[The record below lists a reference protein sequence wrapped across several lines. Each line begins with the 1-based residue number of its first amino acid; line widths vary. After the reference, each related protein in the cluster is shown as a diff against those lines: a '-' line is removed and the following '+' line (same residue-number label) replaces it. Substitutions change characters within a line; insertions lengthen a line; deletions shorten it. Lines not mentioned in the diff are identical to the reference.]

1 MPKFNIS
8 VNGKKTTV
16 DVDNDTPL
24 LWVLRDTLKLTGT
37 KYGCGEGYCG
47 NCTVHIDGE
56 AVRSCSTTINEANGK
71 EITTIEGL
79 AANHNHPLIKAWIDE
94 QVPQCGYCQPG
105 QIMTAAALFNNGA
118 IPSENEIESVMST
131 VLCRCGT
138 YFRIKNAIK
147 KVVSNGG
154 VK

>member
-1 MPKFNIS
+1 MPKFNIT
-8 VNGKKTTV
+8 VNGKNTTV

-47 NCTVHIDGE
+47 NCTVHLNGE

-71 EITTIEGL
+71 QITTIEGL
-79 AANHNHPLIKAWIDE
+79 AANHNHPIIKAWIDE

-105 QIMTAAALFNNGA
+105 QIMTAVALFNNGA
-118 IPSENEIESVMST
+118 IPSEEEVESVMST

-147 KVVSNGG
+147 KVVAEGG

>member
-71 EITTIEGL
+71 QITTIEGL

-105 QIMTAAALFNNGA
+105 QIMAAAALFNNGA
-118 IPSENEIESVMST
+118 IPSESEIEATMST